1 MNVPCDR
8 FLWSLLFQLRSNSL
22 VPSRPGQFKPIEVK
36 TTQYIQQL
44 IDVYDQGVIQ

>member
-1 MNVPCDR
+1 MNIPYDR
-8 FLWSLLFQLRSNSL
+8 FFRYLLFQLLSNAL
-22 VPSRPGQFKPIEVK
+22 VPSRPKKLKQIEVK

>member
-1 MNVPCDR
+1 MNIPYDR
-8 FLWSLLFQLRSNSL
+8 FLRSLLFQLFSNAL
-22 VPSRPGQFKPIEVK
+22 VPSRPKQLKPIEVK